1 MAHYSLRPYVAN
13 SGATVIYSIEIISE
27 VTAAC
32 TQEFDGPF
40 DFPLDL
46 SMDLPT
52 MDSPVNETLRTLSRR
67 GHSYATG
74 TKKTLENVINNLWDP
89 EDNPDGF
96 VSLGVA
102 ENV

>member
-1 MAHYSLRPYVAN
+1 
-13 SGATVIYSIEIISE
+13 
-27 VTAAC
+27 
-32 TQEFDGPF
+32 
-40 DFPLDL
+40 
-46 SMDLPT
+46 MDT
-52 MDSPVNETLRTLSRR
+52 TSNEAVHTLSRR
-67 GHSYATG
+67 GHTYATG